1 MSDSDFDLL
10 NAAYEKR
17 TASRE
22 PAFRG
27 RWEGPDGIHELV
39 AVDTRLAERGPG
51 ATERILER
59 PDRLTLKL
67 ELYRRI
73 VRLRERG
80 YRLAGALDPA
90 GLPKLPA
97 RDLREDEEYG
107 FLAEE
112 RGLGTLLHIDGDLR
126 VAGDLDLRALFERAD
141 VLVVRGDLIVDGAV
155 HNLESDYGP
164 VVYVRGKTVAD
175 ALLVGGATLELGAA
189 YLHLGSV
196 RWYNHGS
203 LHAQT
208 GGEAFAIDLEDDT
221 LRFDG
226 VVLGNFAARAAALF
240 HPREGLFDLSEVDLR
255 EVRREATRLDNPAW
269 VEAQLTAAPD
279 DWFDARLNEEAFLAL
294 FANDA
299 SRLCLLE
306 ALAAVWP
313 QARECAL

>member
-1 MSDSDFDLL
+1 MPVSDFDWLI
-10 NAAYEKR
+10 AAYEKR
-17 TASRE
+17 TALRE
-22 PAFRG
+22 PAFRES
-27 RWEGPDGIHELV
+27 WEGPEGVRELV
-39 AVDTRLAERGPG
+39 AVGTRLAERGPG
-51 ATERILER
+51 AIEHSLER
-59 PDRLTLKL
+59 PDRLGLKL

-90 GLPKLPA
+90 ELPELPV

-112 RGLGTLLHIDGDLR
+112 RGLGTLLRIDGDLR
-126 VAGDLDLRALFERAD
+126 VAGDLDLRVLYERAD

-175 ALLVGGATLELGAA
+175 ALLVGGANLELGTA

-196 RWYNHGS
+196 QWYNHGG
-203 LHAQT
+203 LHART
-208 GGEAFAIDLEDDT
+208 GGQAFAIDLEDDT

-226 VVLGNFAARAAALF
+226 AVLGDFAARAAALF

-255 EVRREATRLDNPAW
+255 AARHEATRLDDPAW
-269 VEAQLTAAPD
+269 VEAQLTAALD
-279 DWFDARLNEEAFLAL
+279 DWVDARLNEEAFLAL
-294 FANDA
+294 FATGG
-299 SRLCLLE
+299 SRLGLLE

-313 QARECAL
+313 YARESAL